1 MLALSLTKDIDTD
14 VAGSRRDDVKRYIES
29 RYGVDNV
36 CSIGTYGTLKIKAAI
51 RDLLRL
57 KGIPPQ
63 EVNYFAAMISD
74 GDTFTQLF
82 YDQAQSP
89 PLKKFLMENY
99 EILNDIPLILNQPK
113 NASVHAAGVVITPIK
128 DGKDSIYNWL
138 PVKKMDGVLISE
150 WEGTELET
158 AGFLKEDI
166 LGIKQL
172 DKFMDIIDLIKLNG
186 KHPPSFESIDYNDDN
201 VLELFRKG
209 WNQDVFHF
217 GSVGLTSYSQDVK
230 PESIEELIAM
240 IALYRPG
247 VMEFGAHEHYV
258 QIKFGRRDPDYDW
271 GCEEITKTTY
281 SVLCVAEN
289 SKVTSN
295 GRCVEIQN
303 IKEGDSVLT
312 EDGTYKRVQKFFN
325 NGIKPT
331 VRIRTSFGE
340 ELIVTEDHKV
350 LTATGWKSAG
360 SLSNRDIVKGFWMYR
375 FKRAKIGDLKD
386 WLIGLFLADGHSAA
400 GVEISCGS
408 KEWARFVCKI
418 GRKVFPNMKNIKL
431 FNRDN
436 GKGSICWS
444 VQFNQTKRRNGGFR
458 ANHIPNE
465 FNLLLK
471 EYGLFRKTKNNKFW
485 PKQWTLSTIAGFIEG
500 DGCSQSS
507 KVTVA
512 NKKLAY
518 GLFQSLQESR
528 IYSSYFEQ
536 DGYYSVTFKD
546 FDNKI
551 PFQKKKFTTNR
562 TYVPRKYFPSKLP
575 SNHKLYRHT
584 MKRLQK
590 LSFISKD
597 LVVEVGGKIE
607 HDIWGRVLSVKKDID
622 RQVYDLTVDT
632 NHSFVVGGLVVHNC
646 YQEQAMKICQVVG
659 GFTPAEADDVR
670 KGIGKKIPEQLA
682 AYRDKFVQGAA
693 QKGCPQ
699 GEAIKIW
706 NKIEAFGAY
715 AFNRSHSCAYS
726 MTGYFCQYLK
736 YYYPMEFWTVSLQY
750 ANEEE
755 IPHRINEIRK
765 IGGIT
770 IMPPDINKSQTIFTS
785 DFNTN
790 TIYWSLGKIK
800 FVGDGAVHSIIEE
813 RKTNGQYF
821 SLEEFISRVSGRS
834 VNKRVILNLILAGCF
849 DSIYNISNI
858 KERIKIVTMFFTLRS
873 EVVPEEFITDSEFFW
888 FSKQREVS
896 GSGYF
901 DYSKVISISEIP
913 FAPQKYLTPD
923 EILLSDNIDTHA
935 VGVGVLVDCLRKKSK
950 KGEFGQLVIDHNN
963 QIMEVTL
970 WNETWMKY
978 KNIIENSIGRAIV
991 VNGMVR
997 DDRYK
1002 KHNIIHSTDDTI
1014 VEIF

>member
-1 MLALSLTKDIDTD
+1 M
-14 VAGSRRDDVKRYIES
+14 
-29 RYGVDNV
+29 

-57 KGIPPQ
+57 KGVPPQ

-247 VMEFGAHEHYV
+247 VMESGSHESYV
-258 QIKFGRRDPDYDW
+258 KIKFGKRDPEYDW
-271 GCEEITKTTY
+271 GTEE
-281 SVLCVAEN
+281 VLK
-289 SKVTSN
+289 ST
-295 GRCVEIQN
+295 
-303 IKEGDSVLT
+303 
-312 EDGTYKRVQKFFN
+312 
-325 NGIKPT
+325 
-331 VRIRTSFGE
+331 FG
-340 ELIVTEDHKV
+340 L
-350 LTATGWKSAG
+350 
-360 SLSNRDIVKGFWMYR
+360 
-375 FKRAKIGDLKD
+375 
-386 WLIGLFLADGHSAA
+386 
-400 GVEISCGS
+400 
-408 KEWARFVCKI
+408 
-418 GRKVFPNMKNIKL
+418 
-431 FNRDN
+431 
-436 GKGSICWS
+436 
-444 VQFNQTKRRNGGFR
+444 
-458 ANHIPNE
+458 
-465 FNLLLK
+465 
-471 EYGLFRKTKNNKFW
+471 
-485 PKQWTLSTIAGFIEG
+485 
-500 DGCSQSS
+500 
-507 KVTVA
+507 
-512 NKKLAY
+512 
-518 GLFQSLQESR
+518 
-528 IYSSYFEQ
+528 
-536 DGYYSVTFKD
+536 
-546 FDNKI
+546 
-551 PFQKKKFTTNR
+551 
-562 TYVPRKYFPSKLP
+562 YV
-575 SNHKLYRHT
+575 
-584 MKRLQK
+584 
-590 LSFISKD
+590 
-597 LVVEVGGKIE
+597 
-607 HDIWGRVLSVKKDID
+607 
-622 RQVYDLTVDT
+622 
-632 NHSFVVGGLVVHNC
+632 

-682 AYRDKFVQGAA
+682 AYRDKFVQGAT

-978 KNIIENSIGRAIV
+978 KNTIENSIGRAIV